1 MRSCIFQLRRHQ
13 THSTFPLSQAEFA
26 FYFYPFALAPVILS
40 LVPFL
45 AFLGSSQS
53 RAGQPD
59 PPLFA
64 VAEILA
70 VSVDFVCQNTT
81 GVVSLTSVEI
91 FNHFLELRCFV
102 VGVKRMI
109 FQSRPAVCD
118 TDIQLHAKL
127 HGFAGLSPHNRAHKG
142 LADGKC
148 SITTCL

>member
-26 FYFYPFALAPVILS
+26 LYVYPLAFVLVILN

-45 AFLGSSQS
+45 AFLGPSQS

-64 VAEILA
+64 VAAILA

-81 GVVSLTSVEI
+81 GVVSLAPP
-91 FNHFLELRCFV
+91 LC
-102 VGVKRMI
+102 
-109 FQSRPAVCD
+109 
-118 TDIQLHAKL
+118 
-127 HGFAGLSPHNRAHKG
+127 
-142 LADGKC
+142 
-148 SITTCL
+148 